1 VASGLM
7 GYRFGG
13 VFSFYNSRVQNS
25 CEKRGIEASSS
36 KKKALQDKEVATPNG
51 KADDVLKDLNEVNK
65 DNESTVKPNGSSD
78 S

>member
-1 VASGLM
+1 MTTKLPSEL
-7 GYRFGG
+7 YT
-13 VFSFYNSRVQNS
+13 
-25 CEKRGIEASSS
+25 IEASSS
-36 KKKALQDKEVATPNG
+36 KKKALQDKQVATPNG